1 MVDRL
6 KTAKRALD
14 VGSGSGYLT
23 LCMAKLMSD
32 GVAYGVEH
40 IPQLVASSKQYVAKN
55 HADWL
60 RLGKIVLV
68 EGDGRL
74 GLPAYAPYDVIH
86 VGAACEKLPEEL
98 LHQLAPKGILIVPI
112 GKPGYQEFTVIEKDE
127 TGRARARKELG
138 VTYVPLTS
146 KEKQLG
152 YW

>member
-86 VGAACEKLPEEL
+86 VGAGKTLYLSPKLHISQP
-98 LHQLAPKGILIVPI
+98 
-112 GKPGYQEFTVIEKDE
+112 
-127 TGRARARKELG
+127 ARSSPRN
-138 VTYVPLTS
+138 S
-146 KEKQLG
+146 CIS
-152 YW
+152 